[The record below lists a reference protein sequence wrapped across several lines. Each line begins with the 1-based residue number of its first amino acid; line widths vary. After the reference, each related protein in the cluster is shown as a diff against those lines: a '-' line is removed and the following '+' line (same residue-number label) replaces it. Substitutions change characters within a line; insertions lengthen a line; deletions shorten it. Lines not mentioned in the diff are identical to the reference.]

1 MYLAEDLPDVEPL
14 LLGDSML
21 TTLVPMLTWGCG
33 VLGVLAVMVGVF
45 KVVTAHHQGHGLSS
59 GASGIVG
66 GGIILGASA
75 LLTFLSGSASS
86 DSPAPDA
93 EPPVAAP
100 EPPQPAPSAAP
111 LNDPSAPG
119 ADLDGGPMNLLL
131 ALGAV
136 GAVVVIGYAG
146 FHLYDSIVARRHAAR
161 ERAHD
166 WKKAQG
172 VYAEVL
178 SEFAAYQAD
187 PYAWLQR
194 PLLESNTE
202 PATVAFIDAL
212 AVARDLDLEIM
223 PRNPERITA
232 FREAA
237 TEALR
242 AWTAADANA
251 RLTIDRDFTPEDR
264 RKLRRA
270 EEVMRLAV
278 DDRTPAGERS
288 AALAKVRDLTNGLV
302 PVPDRIFTPVTAAI
316 ETSHRKAL
324 TVGTA

>member
-1 MYLAEDLPDVEPL
+1 MYLAEDLQDLEPL
-14 LLGDSML
+14 RQADSIL
-21 TTLVPMLTWGCG
+21 TTVVPMLTWGCG
-33 VLGVLAVMVGVF
+33 VLGAIAVMVGAF
-45 KVVTAHHQGHGLSS
+45 KLATAHRDGHPS
-59 GASGIVG
+59 GGVGAILG
-66 GGIILGASA
+66 GGIVVGASVIFN
-75 LLTFLSGSASS
+75 FLPGIASS
-86 DSPAPDA
+86 DSPAPDN
-93 EPPVAAP
+93 EPPAAAP
-100 EPPQPAPSAAP
+100 EPPQPIPSAAP
-111 LNDPSAPG
+111 IEDPSAPG
-119 ADLDGGPMNLLL
+119 ADFDGDPMNLLV

-136 GAVVVIGYAG
+136 GAVVVIGYVG
-146 FHLYDSIVARRHAAR
+146 FHLYDSIAARRHTAR
-161 ERAHD
+161 ERAYD

-212 AVARDLDLEIM
+212 ATARDLDLETM

-237 TEALR
+237 NEALR
-242 AWTAADANA
+242 TWTAADANA
-251 RLTIDRDFTPEDR
+251 RLAVDRDFTPEDR

-270 EEVMRLAV
+270 EDVMRLAV
-278 DDRTPAGERS
+278 DNRTPAGERS
-288 AALAKVRDLTNGLV
+288 AALTKVRDLTNGLV
-302 PVPDRIFTPVTAAI
+302 AVPDRIFTPVTAAI

-324 TVGTA
+324 PMGTA